1 MMFPDNAKFPL
12 PSLFKIH
19 KTMISLGNYNTLVI
33 QRFTD
38 HGAYLDGGELGGIL
52 MPKTYVSSEM
62 RPGDEVRVFVYLDQ
76 QERLVATLETPLA
89 VVGDFAFLEVSWVNQ
104 FGAFLDW
111 GVMKDLFVPFGE
123 QKKKMEQGHSY
134 IVYIHIDKETQRI
147 VGTAKVDRFL
157 EPASSRTYYRG
168 KEVELLVWQRT
179 EMGLKVIVDNR
190 HAGLVYNSEL
200 IGTEPRTGERL
211 RGTVVNVRDDGR
223 LDIALQRIGKGR
235 FRDFAVELLEEL
247 RQCGGFLPF
256 TDASAPEAIA
266 ERFGVSKK
274 TFKRAVGNLYR
285 EHRILIREDGIYLE
299 KNAF

>member
-1 MMFPDNAKFPL
+1 
-12 PSLFKIH
+12 
-19 KTMISLGNYNTLVI
+19 MISLGNYNTLVI

-76 QERLVATLETPLA
+76 QERLVATLENPLA

-104 FGAFLDW
+104 FGAFLNW

-123 QKKKMEQGHSY
+123 QKRKMVQGSSY
-134 IVYIHIDKETQRI
+134 IVYIHVDEETQRI

-200 IGTEPRTGERL
+200 IGTEPRTG
-211 RGTVVNVRDDGR
+211 
-223 LDIALQRIGKGR
+223 
-235 FRDFAVELLEEL
+235 
-247 RQCGGFLPF
+247 
-256 TDASAPEAIA
+256 
-266 ERFGVSKK
+266 
-274 TFKRAVGNLYR
+274 
-285 EHRILIREDGIYLE
+285 
-299 KNAF
+299 

>member
-1 MMFPDNAKFPL
+1 M
-12 PSLFKIH
+12 
-19 KTMISLGNYNTLVI
+19 V
-33 QRFTD
+33 
-38 HGAYLDGGELGGIL
+38 
-52 MPKTYVSSEM
+52 
-62 RPGDEVRVFVYLDQ
+62 
-76 QERLVATLETPLA
+76 
-89 VVGDFAFLEVSWVNQ
+89 
-104 FGAFLDW
+104 
-111 GVMKDLFVPFGE
+111 
-123 QKKKMEQGHSY
+123 QGSSY
-134 IVYIHIDKETQRI
+134 IVYIHVDEETQRI

-247 RQCGGFLPF
+247 RLCGGFLPF
-256 TDASAPEAIA
+256 TDDSAPETIV

-285 EHRILIREDGIYLE
+285 EHRILIKEDGIHLE
-299 KNAF
+299 KNAL

>member
-1 MMFPDNAKFPL
+1 
-12 PSLFKIH
+12 
-19 KTMISLGNYNTLVI
+19 MISLGNYNTLVI

-76 QERLVATLETPLA
+76 QERLVATLERPLA

-211 RGTVVNVRDDGR
+211 HGTVVNVRDDGR

-247 RQCGGFLPF
+247 WQCGGFLPF

-299 KNAF
+299 KNAFRGGFR